1 LISGDFF
8 RRATR
13 AETLELQDDIARGI
27 IIELEPAL
35 TQAQVTVIRR
45 QRPENVD
52 AWGCYHQ
59 AAAALGGKGWNELA
73 VTEAQNFLRRALE
86 LDGNFALARGQLA
99 LLSALAQDTGLIE
112 HSAERTH
119 EALAAA
125 EMAIAADTGSS
136 EVLGYAGCA
145 LAELGYAER
154 GVEILRQAVE
164 LNPSNA
170 QAEVALGAALALMGD
185 LDAGIVRM
193 RHGIRL
199 SPRDRRLA
207 FWGWALG
214 GFLLRG
220 NRLEEALE
228 EARIAGRRD
237 PRLYLPPILEAVAQA
252 ALGRA
257 ELARGALMS
266 ARRLRPKLTQQEIER
281 SHGRRAAKILSA
293 VWDVN

>member
-1 LISGDFF
+1 MI
-8 RRATR
+8 
-13 AETLELQDDIARGI
+13 
-27 IIELEPAL
+27 
-35 TQAQVTVIRR
+35 
-45 QRPENVD
+45 
-52 AWGCYHQ
+52 
-59 AAAALGGKGWNELA
+59 GWDHL
-73 VTEAQNFLRRALE
+73 
-86 LDGNFALARGQLA
+86 
-99 LLSALAQDTGLIE
+99 
-112 HSAERTH
+112 
-119 EALAAA
+119 
-125 EMAIAADTGSS
+125 ADTGSS

-170 QAEVALGAALALMGD
+170 QAEVALGAALAMMGD
-185 LDAGIVRM
+185 LDAGIARM

-199 SPRDRRLA
+199 SPRDKRLA

-281 SHGRRAAKILSA
+281 SHGRRAAKILLP